1 MVNGAK
7 TKEFING
14 GIAEVEGSS
23 PELVQSL
30 RKALPEEASIGSL
43 ITPAIGTGTPSP

>member
-7 TKEFING
+7 TKSFFDG

-23 PELVQSL
+23 PELVTEL
-30 RKALPEEASIGSL
+30 IEALPDDISNVSSVSSIGC
-43 ITPAIGTGTPSP
+43 TRSP